1 MKKFT
6 FSSMVYSLIVLV
18 TIIIIGILYNY
29 GKLELKDIGTGLL
42 ALVSTFLGATIAFRL
57 NEVKEKKANEEKQ
70 IQAINSALLIII
82 RQYNALKSLEKEFKN
97 YSNDIQAAIN
107 LPAIQLPDYNDL
119 NQNISSLEF
128 LINSKDPNILF
139 KIIIEQER
147 FHQAI
152 ASWQVRNDFY
162 LNKFQPI
169 VSEKNLNRQSF
180 SLEQS
185 KMILGDIVVDTLIN
199 SVINSK
205 DLVIKSCETLP
216 IAFQDLRKIAK
227 ELYPN
232 QRFLEYK
239 INE

>member
-1 MKKFT
+1 MSIWNY
-6 FSSMVYSLIVLV
+6 SSKLYSIIVFV
-18 TIIIIGILYNY
+18 TISIVGILFFS
-29 GKLELKDIGTGLL
+29 GVIDGKDIGTASL
-42 ALVSTFLGATIAFRL
+42 ALIGTLLGATIAFRL
-57 NEVKEKKANEEKQ
+57 NEDKEKKLNEEKQ

-128 LINSKDPNILF
+128 LINSKDPSILF

-180 SLEQS
+180 SLAQS
-185 KMILGDIVVDTLIN
+185 KMILGDIVVETLIN

-216 IAFQDLRKIAK
+216 IAFQDLRKIAR